1 MKEST
6 RRRKKASRGFR
17 QVGGDA
23 WMTDRLFRVLVD
35 GKLAYDSIMLEMG
48 KMFAEAIMD
57 IERVEK
63 AGPDYQPI
71 DANIRKWASQT
82 GSIYI
87 GDQKVRVEHPRLRN
101 LLEKKEIPLESYLK
115 MKQAGQFSEEILE
128 KILGGI
134 SERKYSE
141 TVIDSAN
148 AFGVSASSVSKRVV
162 EVTSR
167 KLEEFKSRPLHDFNP
182 FAIFLDTIH
191 RGGHAFIAS
200 LGIDQEGKKVPL
212 GFWEG
217 SSENSEICKE
227 LLHDMELRGPVLSKR
242 ILWVTDG
249 GSGIIKCLKE
259 RFGKKLIHQRC
270 TIHKDRN
277 IQRHLPKKYRDQ
289 AHRKFTTALEQNS
302 YADAKSMLVDF
313 EKWLR
318 NINESAADSLKEA
331 FEEILTLHRL
341 KVPALL
347 RKTLQ
352 STNPIESMFSMVRHC
367 EKNIKR
373 ARTSKMRQRWLA
385 AILLHCEKS
394 FRRVKGYREIAQVID
409 SIEKEQDHEEDMK
422 KAA

>member
-1 MKEST
+1 M
-6 RRRKKASRGFR
+6 
-17 QVGGDA
+17 
-23 WMTDRLFRVLVD
+23 MD
-35 GKLAYDSIMLEMG
+35 GKRAFDSMMVEMG

-57 IERVEK
+57 MDRLEV
-63 AGPDYQPI
+63 AGPDYRPL
-71 DANIRKWASQT
+71 DPNIQKWASQPGT
-82 GSIYI
+82 IYI

-101 LLEKKEIPLESYLK
+101 RSEKKEILLESYER
-115 MKQAGQFSEEILE
+115 MKRPGQFSEELLEQILR
-128 KILGGI
+128 GI
-134 SERKYSE
+134 SGRKYSE
-141 TVIDSAN
+141 TVIESAS
-148 AFGVSASSVSKRVV
+148 AFGVSPSSVSRRIV
-162 EVTSR
+162 EVTSKR
-167 KLEEFKSRPLHDFNP
+167 LEEFKTRSLEDFNA

-191 RGGHAFIAS
+191 RGGQAFIVS
-200 LGIDQEGKKVPL
+200 MGIDLDGKKVPL

-227 LLHDMELRGPVLSKR
+227 LLNDMEGRGLVLAKR

-249 GSGIIKCLKE
+249 GSGIIKALKD

-277 IQRHLPKKYRDQ
+277 LQRHLPKKYREQ
-289 AHRKFTTALEQNS
+289 AHKKFTTALEQTS
-302 YADAKSMLVDF
+302 YADAKSMLEDF

-373 ARTSKMRQRWLA
+373 ARSSKMRQRWLA
-385 AILLHCEKS
+385 AVLLHCEKS
-394 FRRVKGYREIAQVID
+394 FRRVKGYREIQQVVD
-409 SIEKEQDHEEDMK
+409 SILIEMK
-422 KAA
+422 GGDDVMNEAA